1 MGTERPSSEPGVKRR
16 DLLGAGA
23 SLAAA
28 VVAGESCSKPA
39 ERGRV
44 GPAQT
49 VSPGYAEAETA
60 SGRVRGFSDR
70 GVFTYLGLPYGAD
83 TSGENR
89 FQPPKKPTA
98 WSGVRDSMQFGP
110 VCPQTMHGWRN
121 YWPDV
126 NAFFY
131 DLNSGRMDEDCLRL
145 NVWTPAINDSS
156 RRPVLLWL
164 HESGFFG
171 GSGHELKGIHGRNL
185 SERGDVVVITINHRL
200 NAFGFLNLAA
210 YGEQYATSVNSG
222 MLDVVA
228 ALEWVRD
235 NISNFGG
242 DPSNVTVFGQS
253 GGGAKVNHLM
263 AMPSAKG
270 LFHKAVAQSPIPLIT
285 FKYSIEEAAAFAEA
299 VVRRLGLT
307 RSNIGRIHELSDQE
321 ILSAFGSALEGDRN
335 AHIGPAVDGTVVA
348 ESPFYSAAPA
358 LSAGIPLMVGT
369 TVFDRVPI
377 LDPAG
382 EGLTEAE
389 LVELVKEMHGE
400 RADRILQ
407 VVRATFPKGKPVDLW
422 QQIRL
427 ILPRS
432 RDAAIS
438 QAALKTEQNAG
449 AAYLYQFAWET
460 PVFDRMPRAFHGSE
474 VAFVFDNTDRCE
486 RMTGGVPEAQ
496 ELAARVSD
504 AWIQFA
510 RTGNPNHPGLPEW
523 PAFTADLE
531 PTMVFDSHCEVRFAY
546 DRDARNA
553 LKQG

>member
-1 MGTERPSSEPGVKRR
+1 MGAERPSSEPGVKRR
-16 DLLGAGA
+16 DIFAVAAGSA
-23 SLAAA
+23 VA

-39 ERGRV
+39 ERGRA

-49 VSPGYAEAETA
+49 VSPGYAETETT
-60 SGRVRGFSDR
+60 SGKVRGFSDR

-89 FQPPKKPTA
+89 FQPPKKPTP

-110 VCPQTMHGWRN
+110 ACPQYMHGWRN

-185 SERGDVVVITINHRL
+185 SERGDVVVVTINHRL

-210 YGEQYATSVNSG
+210 YGERYAASVNSG

-235 NISNFGG
+235 NIINFGG
-242 DPSNVTVFGQS
+242 DPGNVTVFGQS

-285 FKYSIEEAAAFAEA
+285 FKYSMEQAAGLAEA
-299 VVRRLGLT
+299 VVRTLGLN
-307 RSNIGRIHELSDQE
+307 RSSIGRIHELSDQE
-321 ILSAFGSALEGDRN
+321 VWSAYASASGN
-335 AHIGPAVDGTVVA
+335 AHIGPAVDGTIVA

-358 LSAGIPLMVGT
+358 LSADVPLMVGT
-369 TVFDRVPI
+369 TVWDRVPI
-377 LDPAG
+377 LDPRG
-382 EGLTEAE
+382 ESLTEAE
-389 LVELVKEMHGE
+389 LVDLVKDKHGE
-400 RADRILQ
+400 QSDRILQ
-407 VVRATFPKGKPVDLW
+407 VIRDTFPKGKPVDLW
-422 QQIRL
+422 QQIRF
-427 ILPRS
+427 ILPGP
-432 RDAAIS
+432 RDAAIL
-438 QAALKTEQNAG
+438 QAALKAEQNTG

-474 VAFVFDNTDRCE
+474 VAFVFNNTDRCE
-486 RMTGGVPEAQ
+486 RMTGGIAEAR

-510 RTGNPNHPGLPEW
+510 RTGNPNHPGLPQW
-523 PAFTADLE
+523 PPFTTDHE
-531 PTMVFDSHCEVRFAY
+531 PTMVFDRQCEVRFAY